1 MAWLAQILVTAIA
14 GVAIVAWLVAVLAG
28 LTLIGY
34 RRADISLG
42 RMLFSG
48 WIWFDRRNFR
58 PEGERVWKLFIA
70 GAATFAGAIVAAILV
85 SLVLAQPG

>member
-1 MAWLAQILVTAIA
+1 MAWLAQILVAVIA
-14 GVAIVAWLVAVLAG
+14 SVAFAAWLVAVLAG
-28 LTLIGY
+28 LMLIRY
-34 RRADISLG
+34 RRGDISVA

-58 PEGERVWKLFIA
+58 AEGARVWKVFIA
-70 GAATFAGAIVAAILV
+70 AAATFAGAIAVAVVV

>member
-1 MAWLAQILVTAIA
+1 MASAAQILVAVVA
-14 GVAIVAWLVAVLAG
+14 GVALAAWLVAVLAG
-28 LTLIGY
+28 LALIRY
-34 RRADISLG
+34 RRAGISLG

-70 GAATFAGAIVAAILV
+70 GAATFAAAIAVAILV
-85 SLVLAQPG
+85 SLLLALPG